1 MASCDILGHGREKC
15 FLEENIMAFC
25 PVHYEY
31 TQRAVPVVASI
42 VLTFTQ
48 HVNGTT
54 VKAKQ
59 NHRNETH
66 AGGEYR
72 RAEKQ
77 PLKRE
82 RYTV

>member
-1 MASCDILGHGREKC
+1 MAARSV
-15 FLEENIMAFC
+15 FLRRTSWLIVLFTMNTHNGQYI
-25 PVHYEY
+25 
-31 TQRAVPVVASI
+31 VPVVASI

-59 NHRNETH
+59 NHRNETY

-82 RYTV
+82 RYAV

>member
-1 MASCDILGHGREKC
+1 MAARSVFLRRTSWLLG
-15 FLEENIMAFC
+15 LLVAFC